1 MDYSDKASAQAAEQR
16 GGAGSTTSGNP
27 TSPTQHIQNI
37 QDIQDVSDRG
47 KPSARPTGPNASAII
62 AGLVALF
69 LAGLVIARET
79 MNLRV
84 DWSRLGPGTIIG
96 LGLVMVLIGA
106 VGLVRRR
113 HHGA

>member
-1 MDYSDKASAQAAEQR
+1 MDYSDKASAQAADQT
-16 GGAGSTTSGNP
+16 GGAGSASSGN
-27 TSPTQHIQNI
+27 PTQHIQDI
-37 QDIQDVSDRG
+37 QDISDRG

-62 AGLVALF
+62 AGIVAVF
-69 LAGLVIARET
+69 LGGLVIARET

-113 HHGA
+113 HHDA

>member
-1 MDYSDKASAQAAEQR
+1 MDYSDKASAQAADQT

-27 TSPTQHIQNI
+27 TQHI
-37 QDIQDVSDRG
+37 QDIQEISDRG

-84 DWSRLGPGTIIG
+84 DWSQLGPGTIIG

-113 HHGA
+113 HHDA

>member
-1 MDYSDKASAQAAEQR
+1 MNYSDKASAQGADQA
-16 GGAGSTTSGNP
+16 GGQGSTTSGNP
-27 TSPTQHIQNI
+27 TSPTQDI
-37 QDIQDVSDRG
+37 QDIPAISDKG
-47 KPSARPTGPNASAII
+47 TPSARPTGPNASAII

-106 VGLVRRR
+106 VGLFRRR

>member
-1 MDYSDKASAQAAEQR
+1 MDYNAPATPSSPSREPIRDKV
-16 GGAGSTTSGNP
+16 GP
-27 TSPTQHIQNI
+27 
-37 QDIQDVSDRG
+37 
-47 KPSARPTGPNASAII
+47 PSRPTGPNASAITL
-62 AGLVALF
+62 GLVAML

-84 DWSRLGPGTIIG
+84 DWSQLGPGTIIG

-113 HHGA
+113 HHDA